1 MSLILKRKNIHDYII
16 ILIILSVKL
25 IFYIPELMTNEQL
38 NTKVFGFEFNLRLI
52 LWFLAVKLQLII
64 LLFIWHYTSR
74 HWWKIAIMIPLTLEV
89 FKFIGFLNIKFEN
102 FDEVDFITS
111 IPVTI
116 PIVLSLLYL
125 SNKLNK
131 YINHQVVY
139 EKLNTEIDLVFK
151 EMHYNN
157 NDELILKLEF
167 SNLKKNKKN
176 FDKAEY
182 LEKLLKLRSK
192 LYQNEKH

>member
-1 MSLILKRKNIHDYII
+1 
-16 ILIILSVKL
+16 
-25 IFYIPELMTNEQL
+25 MTNEQL